1 MPIEFEH
8 VRNHS
13 GAKRAPILRLVLC
26 GLIVLLAHGAV
37 AAQDDIAFSP
47 GSGDPAGG
55 TEVRIRPTRI
65 YQRFTAPQVFFDG
78 IPSPKTTL
86 IDDVTIAAITPPH
99 PVGIVSVTVVDDGAT
114 LESSH
119 KFVFA
124 PELEEIIIPIAL
136 NRVEASH
143 GTVWLSEVSVY
154 NDSDESV
161 TIDPEICYTFA
172 TPFLCSSA
180 ARRVEPH
187 SSLALEPRARHAAY
201 PSMFVRPPAAQTDR
215 LHFTVRLHELSRSPD
230 GPGVEIPVIRSR
242 DFQRNEVWLP
252 AIPTGA
258 RYRSTLRAFTR
269 GVNVTVRVTDPA
281 TGELLAEQ
289 QIHHTFPTDIDPF
302 GATTVSDLL
311 AAPGVRSHGKVN
323 IEVRS
328 TSPVWALLTL
338 TDNETQQVQV
348 FTPQ

>member
-1 MPIEFEH
+1 MPIELEH
-8 VRNHS
+8 VRHQFIRF
-13 GAKRAPILRLVLC
+13 ALC
-26 GLIVLLAHGAV
+26 GLAVLLAHGA
-37 AAQDDIAFSP
+37 AAGPNDIDFSP
-47 GSGDPAGG
+47 RSGDPAGG
-55 TEVRIRPTRI
+55 TEVRIRATSI

-78 IPSPKTTL
+78 ILSPKTTL
-86 IDDVTIAAITPPH
+86 VDEVTITAITPPH
-99 PVGIVSVTVVDDGAT
+99 PIGIVSVTVVDGGIT
-114 LESSH
+114 FGSNLP
-119 KFVFA
+119 FVFA
-124 PELEEIIIPIAL
+124 PELEEIVIPLAL

-143 GTVWLSEVSVY
+143 GTVWLSEISVY
-154 NDSDESV
+154 NDSDVSV
-161 TIDPEICYTFA
+161 PIDPEICYNFG
-172 TPFLCSSA
+172 TPVLCHTA

-187 SSLALEPRARHAAY
+187 SSLTIEPRATHAGY
-201 PSMFVRPPAAQTDR
+201 PSMFVRPPAAHADR
-215 LHFTVRLHELSRSPD
+215 LYFTVRLHELSRNPD

-242 DFQRNEVWLP
+242 DFQSKQVWLP
-252 AIPTGA
+252 ATPTGA
-258 RYRSTLRAFTR
+258 CYRSTLRAFTR

-289 QIHHTFPTDIDPF
+289 RIYRSLPTDIDSF